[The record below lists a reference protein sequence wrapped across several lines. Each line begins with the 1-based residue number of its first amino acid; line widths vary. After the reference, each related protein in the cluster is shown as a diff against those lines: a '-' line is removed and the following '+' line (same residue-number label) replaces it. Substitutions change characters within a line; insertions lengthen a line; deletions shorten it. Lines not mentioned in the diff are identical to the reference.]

1 MKVKFRKHK
10 TKNTDETEKSE
21 FVGRGGGDHQARV
34 RLHISSCCKAMEPK
48 NTPCKL
54 LK

>member
-21 FVGRGGGDHQARV
+21 FVGRGGGDH
-34 RLHISSCCKAMEPK
+34 
-48 NTPCKL
+48 
-54 LK
+54 